1 MKENKLISYIGFAIK
16 SGKVIFG
23 YDNLFKAKK
32 MPYAIVYCHTLSEK
46 MKNKLELFA
55 NLKKIKLIPLENF
68 ILSDII
74 KRDNCKVLGI
84 CDENLAKVISTE
96 IDDLNNKIEQSS
108 EVNIGK

>member
-1 MKENKLISYIGFAIK
+1 MKENKLSTYIGFAIK

-23 YDNLFKAKK
+23 YDNLFKYKK
-32 MPYAIVYCHTLSEK
+32 IPKIIIFCKSLSEK

-55 NLKKIKLIPLENF
+55 ISKKIKLLTLENF

-84 CDENLAKVISTE
+84 CDENLANVITIE
-96 IDDLNNKIEQSS
+96 INNLNAGVTIL
-108 EVNIGK
+108 

>member
-16 SGKVIFG
+16 SGKIIFG

-32 MPYAIVYCHTLSEK
+32 NPVIIIFCKTLSEK

-55 NLKKIKLIPLENF
+55 ESKKIKLISLENF

-74 KRDNCKVLGI
+74 KRDNCKVVGI
-84 CDENLAKVISTE
+84 CDENLAKVISAE
-96 IDDLNNKIEQSS
+96 IENLNS
-108 EVNIGK
+108 